1 MGQPDANIVSVLS
14 TDAKVNILA
23 VTDVMEDDFGWKME
37 RNMGPDSIHMSVM
50 PAHSA
55 SVDQYC
61 EDLRA
66 AVHKVKTTPDL
77 NTKGTAAMYGM
88 VANIPSGAIVED
100 FLLTLMNKVYT
111 TTPVKSKD
119 DDE

>member
-1 MGQPDANIVSVLS
+1 
-14 TDAKVNILA
+14 
-23 VTDVMEDDFGWKME
+23 
-37 RNMGPDSIHMSVM
+37 
-50 PAHSA
+50 
-55 SVDQYC
+55 
-61 EDLRA
+61 
-66 AVHKVKTTPDL
+66 
-77 NTKGTAAMYGM
+77 M